1 MIILKFTRTAAR
13 SEPALSASA
22 GHPITKTTLPQV
34 LGSTTS
40 HRQPRE
46 QTTEA
51 MDRAPTRDG
60 SLVLRIEKS
69 IKRQSRRVWQFPAV
83 LNIRQKNPQKNYQ

>member
-1 MIILKFTRTAAR
+1 MIISKYTRTAAR

-22 GHPITKTTLPQV
+22 GNPITKMTLPQV

-46 QTTEA
+46 LTTEA
-51 MDRAPTRDG
+51 MGRAPTRDG
-60 SLVLRIEKS
+60 SLVLKIEKS
-69 IKRQSRRVWQFPAV
+69 IKRQSRRVWQSPAV
-83 LNIRQKNPQKNYQ
+83 LNIRQKNLQKSYR